1 MDSIWIIVVGG
12 LVALN
17 CSLVGNLLILR
28 KSVMIGDAL
37 SHAVLPGMVMG
48 YFYFGD
54 TNLIGVLGGAALAG
68 LVLVLSIEWL
78 KKSPLLKED
87 SAIGLIYTVL
97 FSIGVI
103 LVSVFASQVHLD
115 QEHVLYGEIA
125 YVPLDRWFMNG
136 TDMGPRS
143 FWLGLGLLAI
153 LILVLRFSF
162 KGFNL
167 TSFDPDFAASKG
179 VRIKVWNYFLMILV
193 TAVVVVSFENVG
205 AVLVVAFLVAPGAS
219 ALLISHRMKSIYT
232 LSSAF
237 ALIIAIGGFFLA
249 DFTSTSIS
257 GSLAFFSGILFIFVW
272 LIRKRVRA

>member
-153 LILVLRFSF
+153 LILVL
-162 KGFNL
+162 
-167 TSFDPDFAASKG
+167 AASKG

-257 GSLAFFSGILFIFVW
+257 GSMAFFSGILFIFVW